1 MRVMTMELP
10 VIEEKFNGPA
20 TRIII
25 TLVIDHLWIDRY
37 LRCLQESACLFA
49 SVISIKWYQDTGHL
63 ATLLMNPRTIKFT
76 INFVHVIIAIYSI
89 CTISCTQICYSCD
102 ILYLLEWSLKGEVS
116 LRIVAYK
123 QILNS
128 FSHRYDTETSIQ
140 ADKLTVA
147 MIVVTSTFR
156 VFWSSIHVCNSSN
169 LLMQAG

>member
-1 MRVMTMELP
+1 MELP

-25 TLVIDHLWIDRY
+25 TLVIDHLWIDWY
-37 LRCLQESACLFA
+37 LPCLQESACLFA
-49 SVISIKWYQDTGHL
+49 SVICIKWYQENGHL
-63 ATLLMNPRTIKFT
+63 ATSLMNPRIIKFT
-76 INFVHVIIAIYSI
+76 VNFVHVIIAIYSI

-102 ILYLLEWSLKGEVS
+102 VYLLEWSLKGEVS

-140 ADKLTVA
+140 ADKVIVA

-156 VFWSSIHVCNSSN
+156 VFSSSIHVCNSSN
-169 LLMQAG
+169 LLMQAC